1 MGFKIG
7 RGGQF
12 QSLGACL
19 GDAKSSRAMASPP
32 PQCRVLGLNPRQDE
46 EYGQG
51 PKASL
56 VPGDTVAWSA
66 NVGQKVLAK
75 PREQTLQ
82 SPSQLYLQMR
92 MPRFGLVKELT
103 QDYTHD
109 KW

>member
-32 PQCRVLGLNPRQDE
+32 PQCRVLGLNLRQDE

-56 VPGDTVAWSA
+56 VPGDAV
-66 NVGQKVLAK
+66 
-75 PREQTLQ
+75 
-82 SPSQLYLQMR
+82 
-92 MPRFGLVKELT
+92 GLVSKCGPESPGQAQGTNPTITIPALFT
-103 QDYTHD
+103 NENA
-109 KW
+109 KVWVG